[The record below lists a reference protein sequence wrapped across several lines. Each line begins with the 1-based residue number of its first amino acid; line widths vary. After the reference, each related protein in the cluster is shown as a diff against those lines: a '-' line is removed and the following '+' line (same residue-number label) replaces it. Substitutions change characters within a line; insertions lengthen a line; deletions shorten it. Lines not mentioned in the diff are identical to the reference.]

1 MAFASV
7 VRAIA
12 KSPLTRELLTKLDKG
27 QSLLLNGI
35 PRLPKGIVSSSL
47 AQAVEKNLLVV
58 CSTLEEAG
66 RWAAQLEAM
75 GWDTVNFYP
84 TSEATPYSHFDPES
98 EIIWGQLSVISQQS
112 TVNSNEEG
120 ASINRQLKAIVA
132 TERAL
137 QPHLPPPEVFQSYCL
152 TLQSGMELT
161 SKQLDESLA
170 RMGYERVN
178 LVETEGQ
185 WSRRGDIVD
194 IFPVS
199 AELPVRLDWFG
210 DELEQIKEFD
220 PSSQRSLDKLEQ
232 LLLTPTSF
240 NNIIANSILEN
251 GKSIESY
258 LEDEE
263 LEALLEGNPPRRN
276 EALFRDCF

>member
-12 KSPLTRELLTKLDKG
+12 KSPLTKELLTKLGKG

-47 AQAVEKNLLVV
+47 AQAKNQNLLIV
-58 CSTLEEAG
+58 CPTLEEAG

-98 EIIWGQLSVISQQS
+98 EITWGQMQVLASDS
-112 TVNSNEEG
+112 NSP
-120 ASINRQLKAIVA
+120 RAIVA

-152 TLQSGMELT
+152 RLESGIELT

-210 DELEQIKEFD
+210 DELEQLKEFD

-232 LLLTPTSF
+232 LLLT
-240 NNIIANSILEN
+240 
-251 GKSIESY
+251 
-258 LEDEE
+258 
-263 LEALLEGNPPRRN
+263 
-276 EALFRDCF
+276 